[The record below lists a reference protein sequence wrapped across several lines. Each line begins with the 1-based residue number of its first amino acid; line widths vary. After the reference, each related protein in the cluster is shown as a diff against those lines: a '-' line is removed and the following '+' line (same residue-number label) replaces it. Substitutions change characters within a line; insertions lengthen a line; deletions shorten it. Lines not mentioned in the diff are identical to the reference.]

1 MSLFLRSSL
10 IFFVF
15 TNIFFSQTDLLN
27 EIDFDQDIEVS
38 SVFKSLKVVNFEST
52 KLISS
57 GEFAFSVSHRF
68 GSIKYG
74 FENFFGLDDAITRL
88 NFIYGLNDY
97 SNLSISRSS
106 YNKTFDVALKVR
118 LIAQNNEFPFT
129 LVLYSSLTIDSL
141 NL

>member
-1 MSLFLRSSL
+1 MSLFFKSSL

-27 EIDFDQDIEVS
+27 EIDFDQKKEVT

-57 GEFAFSVSHRF
+57 GEFTFSVSHRF

-88 NFIYGLNDY
+88 NFIYGLNEY

-106 YNKTFDVALKVR
+106 YNKTFD
-118 LIAQNNEFPFT
+118 
-129 LVLYSSLTIDSL
+129 LT
-141 NL
+141 NLDTDL